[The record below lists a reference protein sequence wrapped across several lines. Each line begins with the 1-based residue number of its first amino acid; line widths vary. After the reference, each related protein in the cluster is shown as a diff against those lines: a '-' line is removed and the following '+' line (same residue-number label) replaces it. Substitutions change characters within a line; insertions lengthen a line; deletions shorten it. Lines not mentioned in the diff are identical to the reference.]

1 MHAEEVKDSD
11 YVRSVSE
18 NCVLFICLFAVLT
31 VHYKFLTYLISL
43 LEGTGAEQRKLLN
56 FARCCRYV
64 IGLLTPCAR
73 ILAIVLRLVEAWSSV
88 EKRMHSF

>member
-11 YVRSVSE
+11 NVHYISE
-18 NCVLFICLFAVLT
+18 NGVLFVCLFPALT

-43 LEGTGAEQRKLLN
+43 LGGMGAEQRKLLN
-56 FARCCRYV
+56 FARCFRYV
-64 IGLLTPCAR
+64 IVLLTPCAR
-73 ILAIVLRLVEAWSSV
+73 ILATVQRVVDARASV